1 MIVDKIT
8 VIGLGLI
15 GASVCRA
22 VKKYGA
28 AGEVVGFDTDS
39 GVREYAVKNGI
50 VDSCL
55 ESLNK
60 ENDSGIVIVATYVDR
75 IAESVREVAPSLK
88 KGCIITDVGS
98 VKTDVVEKVESFL
111 DSDLFFVGSHP
122 IAGSE
127 NPGIE
132 NSDPDIFKGNNTV
145 ISPSQQA
152 NDAAIETVSK
162 FWRIIGSNVIR
173 MDPVLHDR
181 IFAYV
186 SHLPHVAA
194 YTLVNTLDSSDIE
207 NIFSYSGGGL
217 RDYTRIASS
226 SPEMWKTIFIQN
238 KGPVLDSIKKFKE
251 NLELL
256 ESAIKDNDLKRLQEI
271 LESAREKKLSI

>member
-39 GVREYAVKNGI
+39 SVREYAVKNGI

-88 KGCIITDVGS
+88 RKTCI
-98 VKTDVVEKVESFL
+98 
-111 DSDLFFVGSHP
+111 
-122 IAGSE
+122 
-127 NPGIE
+127 
-132 NSDPDIFKGNNTV
+132 
-145 ISPSQQA
+145 
-152 NDAAIETVSK
+152 
-162 FWRIIGSNVIR
+162 
-173 MDPVLHDR
+173 
-181 IFAYV
+181 
-186 SHLPHVAA
+186 
-194 YTLVNTLDSSDIE
+194 
-207 NIFSYSGGGL
+207 
-217 RDYTRIASS
+217 
-226 SPEMWKTIFIQN
+226 
-238 KGPVLDSIKKFKE
+238 
-251 NLELL
+251 
-256 ESAIKDNDLKRLQEI
+256 
-271 LESAREKKLSI
+271 KLSNQALIVNPNL